1 MRAPLQLKRAWV
13 HSQEACVGLLLAPVV
28 FPLLSRWPQLRSAGH
43 LCSSRQG
50 HPWEMHYHQRSL
62 DVPSSQS
69 MCAHDKL
76 LFGSEVNFF
85 SFSICPSDLQFEDCT
100 QIFEAGTPKP
110 TGSQRAQDPC
120 WQSKPSTLGTLR
132 THPVTLDLIY
142 KGTTDGLLAQDLQS
156 IMQGSRRSHCSYTQ
170 SLGGF
175 CKSVPFSYSTQFPAS
190 LLAHNYLLCWVC
202 FVFSRQNRKQFC
214 LSFLALNTGEVCVSM
229 AACEGNEVHLI
240 ILKPNP
246 SFPQSKPTK
255 NAISVQQ

>member
-28 FPLLSRWPQLRSAGH
+28 FPLLSRWPRLRSAGH

-100 QIFEAGTPKP
+100 QIFEARHQ
-110 TGSQRAQDPC
+110 SQQDP
-120 WQSKPSTLGTLR
+120 KGPRTLAGRANLPPWG
-132 THPVTLDLIY
+132 HLGLI
-142 KGTTDGLLAQDLQS
+142 Q
-156 IMQGSRRSHCSYTQ
+156 
-170 SLGGF
+170 
-175 CKSVPFSYSTQFPAS
+175 
-190 LLAHNYLLCWVC
+190 
-202 FVFSRQNRKQFC
+202 
-214 LSFLALNTGEVCVSM
+214 
-229 AACEGNEVHLI
+229 
-240 ILKPNP
+240 
-246 SFPQSKPTK
+246 
-255 NAISVQQ
+255 